1 MSSTRVEVVLK
12 WLEAVLH
19 EHHRT
24 AGPRKPLV
32 LPATLGE
39 RHRWMPLIEEVF
51 KASDGVV
58 VDATETRGETDCG
71 DIDSD
76 APSLVAHVRNFLDR
90 YNALDAAA
98 NLCLNISGDRVVIS
112 GDDFDG
118 VNAAQKA
125 VREVAAAMCDS
136 RLRDAGL
143 AALVYAEESM
153 SSEVLSLVWSTVTEM
168 LETLPSGVAPETLCV
183 IAGDSTAPPGVN
195 CSGKNSLRFR
205 VDEKL
210 SERHAY
216 ETELAVISGLGRHDA
231 EDLPVVVLFLGAG
244 ASVADGTPTGD
255 RLRDSALAS
264 LTRKEVD
271 SATFK
276 SVVHDWYAE
285 LEAGS
290 MLLDFET
297 GPGAQDQFIETLTLE
312 RVLEHEQLMEGR
324 NFSTTLRAFADDHG
338 ARFDQLEAM
347 RIAGELAG
355 DPIARLCKRRAR
367 FVIVTVNFDRFVEAR
382 AGDDV
387 EVFAELAE
395 LERFP
400 DALEEYVENGGRV
413 PVLKLHGT
421 IDKPDTLVATIRET
435 NSGLNEQ
442 RQAAIQA
449 LVALVARAESKQWWY
464 IGYSMRDQDLLNIWT
479 KPEMSKMNEH
489 WVDPY
494 LNPYVEKFIG
504 KHRIQNWRKEAFSTT
519 WTAANRHVS
528 LTASD
533 FLTELAEVVDRD
545 WA

>member
-1 MSSTRVEVVLK
+1 MSSARVEVVLK
-12 WLEAVLH
+12 WLEAVLR

-24 AGPRKPLV
+24 ADPRKPLV

-39 RHRWMPLIEEVF
+39 RHRWMPLVEEVF

-58 VDATETRGETDCG
+58 VDATGTRGESDCG
-71 DIDSD
+71 DIETD
-76 APSLVAHVRNFLDR
+76 APGLVAHVRKFLDG
-90 YNALDAAA
+90 YNVLDSAA
-98 NLCLNISGDRVVIS
+98 NLSLDIAGGRAVIA
-112 GDDFDG
+112 GDDFG
-118 VNAAQKA
+118 AVNAAQKS

-153 SSEVLSLVWSTVTEM
+153 SSEVLPLVWAAVTGV
-168 LETLPSGVAPETLCV
+168 LETLPSHVAPETLCV
-183 IAGDSTAPPGVN
+183 VAGDSTAPPGVN
-195 CSGKNSLRFR
+195 CSGKNSLRFKI
-205 VDEKL
+205 DEEL

-216 ETELAVISGLGRHDA
+216 ETELTVVGELGRHDA

-244 ASVADGTPTGD
+244 ASVADGLPTGD
-255 RLRDSALAS
+255 RLRDRAITS
-264 LTRKEVD
+264 LTGMEVD
-271 SATFK
+271 RTTFK
-276 SVVHDWYAE
+276 GVVSEWYAE
-285 LEAGS
+285 LESRS

-297 GPGAQDQFIETLTLE
+297 GPAAQDQFIETLTLE
-312 RVLEHEQLMEGR
+312 RVLEHEQLIEGR
-324 NFSTTLRAFADDHG
+324 IFSTTLRAFAKDHD

-347 RIAGELAG
+347 RIAGDLAD

-387 EVFAELAE
+387 EVFAEPVD

-400 DALEEYVENGGRV
+400 AALKEYVEKGGRV

-449 LVALVARAESKQWWY
+449 LVDLVADAPSKQWWY
-464 IGYSMRDQDLLNIWT
+464 VGYSMRDQDLLNIWT

-494 LNPYVEKFIG
+494 LNPYVEKFTG

-533 FLTELAEVVDRD
+533 FLAELADVVDRD
-545 WA
+545 WT

>member
-1 MSSTRVEVVLK
+1 VSSARVEVVLK
-12 WLEAVLH
+12 WLEAVLR

-24 AGPRKPLV
+24 AYPRKPLV

-39 RHRWMPLIEEVF
+39 RHRWMPLVEEVF

-58 VDATETRGETDCG
+58 VDATGTRGESECG
-71 DIDSD
+71 DIETD
-76 APSLVAHVRNFLDR
+76 APGLVAHVRAFLDG
-90 YNALDAAA
+90 YNVLDSTA
-98 NLCLNISGDRVVIS
+98 NLSLDIADGRVVVD
-112 GDDFDG
+112 GDDFG
-118 VNAAQKA
+118 AVNAAQKA
-125 VREVAAAMCDS
+125 VREVAAAMCDF

-143 AALVYAEESM
+143 AALVYAEESL
-153 SSEVLSLVWSTVTEM
+153 SSEVLALVWGAVTGM
-168 LETLPSGVAPETLCV
+168 LETLPLHVAPETLCV
-183 IAGDSTAPPGVN
+183 VAGDSTASPGVN
-195 CSGKNSLRFR
+195 CSGANSLRFR
-205 VDEKL
+205 VDEEL

-216 ETELAVISGLGRHDA
+216 ETELTVVGELGRHTA

-244 ASVADGTPTGD
+244 ASVADGLPTGD
-255 RLRDSALAS
+255 RLRDRALTS
-264 LTRKEVD
+264 LKRKEVD
-271 SATFK
+271 GTTFRD
-276 SVVHDWYAE
+276 VVREWYAE
-285 LEAGS
+285 LESRS

-312 RVLEHEQLMEGR
+312 RVLEHEQLIEGR
-324 NFSTTLRAFADDHG
+324 NFSTTLRAFANDHD

-347 RIAGELAG
+347 RIAGELAD

-387 EVFAELAE
+387 EVFAELSD

-400 DALEEYVENGGRV
+400 AALKEYVQQGGRV
-413 PVLKLHGT
+413 PILKLHGT
-421 IDKPDTLVATIRET
+421 INNPVTLET

-449 LVALVARAESKQWWY
+449 LLDLVAEAPLKQWWY
-464 IGYSMRDQDLLNIWT
+464 VGYSMRDQDLLNIWS
-479 KPEMSKMNEH
+479 KPEMSQMNEH

-494 LNPYVEKFIG
+494 LNPNVEKFIG
-504 KHRIQNWRKEAFSTT
+504 KHRIQNWRKESFSIT

-533 FLTELAEVVDRD
+533 FLAELADVVDRD
-545 WA
+545 WT